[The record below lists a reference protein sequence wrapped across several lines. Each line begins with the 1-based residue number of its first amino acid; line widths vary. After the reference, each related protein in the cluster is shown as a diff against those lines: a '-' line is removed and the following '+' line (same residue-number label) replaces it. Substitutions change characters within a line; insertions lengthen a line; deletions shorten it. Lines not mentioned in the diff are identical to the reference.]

1 MLLIDSGNSAIKCRV
16 VEQGSTVDEY
26 FPIYLNSELLEFE
39 NYLQSISTD
48 IIYLAS
54 VSSEQIKQQVIS
66 LISATGMPFNVMSP
80 LAELGGL
87 KNGYENYEQLGVD
100 RWLTLIAA
108 YDLTRTD
115 VIIIDA
121 GTAIK
126 IELLS
131 RQKGF
136 LGGAI
141 LPGFNTSPERFKAL
155 FSSIDF
161 NHPDINNSTRPGLST
176 VACINKQFP
185 VSIDSINKILLD
197 WLSLLDKSVTVLL
210 CGKDAALLEHKL
222 TLEHKVVSDLI
233 FKGMLKQIQL
243 LG

>member
-1 MLLIDSGNSAIKCRV
+1 M
-16 VEQGSTVDEY
+16 EQGSYADQY
-26 FPIYLNSELLEFE
+26 FPVYQNSDLLDFKKF
-39 NYLQSISTD
+39 LQSASTD
-48 IIYLAS
+48 KIYLAS

-66 LISATGMPFNVMSP
+66 LISATGIPFSVLSP
-80 LAELGGL
+80 LAELDGL
-87 KNGYENYEQLGVD
+87 KNGYENFEQLGVD

-108 YDLTRTD
+108 YDLTSTD

-136 LGGAI
+136 IGGAI
-141 LPGFNTSPERFKAL
+141 LPGFNTNRERFKAL
-155 FSSIDF
+155 FSTIDF

-176 VACINKQFP
+176 IACINNQFP
-185 VSIDSINKILLD
+185 VTMDSINKILLD
-197 WLSLLDKSVTVLL
+197 WLHLLNKPVRVLV

-222 TLEHKVVSDLI
+222 TLEHKVVSDLV